1 MIQTIL
7 IRVPMQKGQSD
18 GSCTASSR
26 IRRCR
31 KIDNRDDLETGT
43 KAQLDALLADEE
55 NPTLSMNR

>member
-1 MIQTIL
+1 
-7 IRVPMQKGQSD
+7 MQKGQSD